1 MNMEEEYM
9 ENPEEGQELP
19 EEEMQEAQEESEE
32 ETEDSTAE
40 TEEAPKGKKGL
51 FSRMFG
57 NSDEEGNKKIA
68 EMEAELEKQT
78 NLAKEY
84 YNQMLLGKAEF
95 ENYRKR
101 IERERPGLIQ
111 YGKAELLSKMLPM
124 YDIMLAAGRHLETV
138 NAPGLENT
146 VKGMKMIFKEFDK
159 IFESEGVRPMETVGK
174 PYDPMATEILGIVD
188 GTDENDG
195 LVVEELQK
203 GFYLGEKILRP
214 ARVKIARKKPEPKP
228 QPEEKKNEEKEEAPE
243 GEEKIT
249 N

>member
-1 MNMEEEYM
+1 MSMEEEYM
-9 ENPEEGQELP
+9 ENQEEDQNLS
-19 EEEMQEAQEESEE
+19 EEEMQEEQKITGEGTSESEE
-32 ETEDSTAE
+32 TGES
-40 TEEAPKGKKGL
+40 PKGKKGL

-57 NSDEEGNKKIA
+57 GSGGEENKELA
-68 EMEAELEKQT
+68 AMEAELEKQT
-78 NLAKEY
+78 KLAKDY

-111 YGKAELLSKMLPM
+111 YGKADLLAKLLPM
-124 YDIMLAAGRHLETV
+124 YDIMLAAGKHLETV

-214 ARVKIARKKPEPKP
+214 ARVKIARKKAEPKP
-228 QPEEKKNEEKEEAPE
+228 EDQNEEKEEKPE
-243 GEEKIT
+243 GEEKVS
-249 N
+249 ND

>member
-9 ENPEEGQELP
+9 ENPEEGQELS
-19 EEEMQEAQEESEE
+19 EEEMQEEQENSEE
-32 ETEDSTAE
+32 ETEDS
-40 TEEAPKGKKGL
+40 EEAEETPKSKKGL
-51 FSRMFG
+51 FRRMFG
-57 NSDEEGNKKIA
+57 GSKDEENKELA

-78 NLAKEY
+78 KLAKDY

-111 YGKAELLSKMLPM
+111 YGKAELLAKLLPM
-124 YDIMLAAGRHLETV
+124 YDIMLAAGKHLETV

-159 IFESEGVRPMETVGK
+159 VFESEGVCAMETVGK

-214 ARVKIARKKPEPKP
+214 ARVKIARKKAEPKP
-228 QPEEKKNEEKEEAPE
+228 KPEEQKEENPE
-243 GEEKIT
+243 GEEK

>member
-9 ENPEEGQELP
+9 ENPEEGQELS
-19 EEEMQEAQEESEE
+19 EEEMQEEQENSEE
-32 ETEDSTAE
+32 ETEDS
-40 TEEAPKGKKGL
+40 EEAEETPKRKKGL
-51 FSRMFG
+51 FRRMFG
-57 NSDEEGNKKIA
+57 GSKDEENKELA

-78 NLAKEY
+78 KLAKDY

-111 YGKAELLSKMLPM
+111 YGKAELLAKLLPM
-124 YDIMLAAGRHLETV
+124 YDIMLAAGKHLETV

-146 VKGMKMIFKEFDK
+146 IKGMKMIFKEFDK
-159 IFESEGVRPMETVGK
+159 VFESEGVRAMETVGK

-214 ARVKIARKKPEPKP
+214 ARVKIARKKAEPKP
-228 QPEEKKNEEKEEAPE
+228 KPEEQKEENPE
-243 GEEKIT
+243 GEEK

>member
-1 MNMEEEYM
+1 MENQEEEQ
-9 ENPEEGQELP
+9 EHSEEGL
-19 EEEMQEAQEESEE
+19 QEEQETTEE
-32 ETEDSTAE
+32 VTEENSE

-57 NSDEEGNKKIA
+57 GSGEEENKELA

-78 NLAKEY
+78 KLAKDY

-111 YGKAELLSKMLPM
+111 YGKAELLAKMLPM
-124 YDIMLAAGRHLETV
+124 YDIMLAAGKHLETV

-214 ARVKIARKKPEPKP
+214 ARVKIARKKAEPKP
-228 QPEEKKNEEKEEAPE
+228 QPEEQKEEKEENPE
-243 GEEKIT
+243 GEEKIS

>member
-19 EEEMQEAQEESEE
+19 EEETQEEQEDTEE
-32 ETEDSTAE
+32 ETEDSEE
-40 TEEAPKGKKGL
+40 TEKTPKGKKGL
-51 FSRMFG
+51 FRRMFG
-57 NSDEEGNKKIA
+57 GSKDKENKELS

-78 NLAKEY
+78 KLAKDY

-111 YGKAELLSKMLPM
+111 YGKAELLSKLLPM
-124 YDIMLAAGRHLETV
+124 YDIMLAAGKHLETV

-159 IFESEGVRPMETVGK
+159 VFESEGVRPMETVGK

-203 GFYLGEKILRP
+203 GFYLGDKILRP
-214 ARVKIARKKPEPKP
+214 ARVKIARKKAEPKP
-228 QPEEKKNEEKEEAPE
+228 QEEKKSEEEEETPE
-243 GEEKIT
+243 GEEKISK
-249 N
+249 